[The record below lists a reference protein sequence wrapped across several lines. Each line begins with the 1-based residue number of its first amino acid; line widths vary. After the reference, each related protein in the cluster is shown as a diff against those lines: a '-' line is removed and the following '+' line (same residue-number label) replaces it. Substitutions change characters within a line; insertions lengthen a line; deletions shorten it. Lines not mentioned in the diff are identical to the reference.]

1 MKIKKMLL
9 SSLLVLTIIFPTS
22 VANASSINTDTI
34 NTDTIITKNNI
45 AQVLQYLKLPSDSII
60 ENTNSDYDSMTV
72 GELQDL
78 ITTVSNQTDAIPKEN
93 CSISKKN
100 NIFYSSLMAASKGSK
115 SLSTSFDV
123 DSYSI
128 DLSVTGN
135 YSGSKWTGVGGISVD
150 VDSSQFIITYKIASK
165 DLTGTYTSSRIK
177 ISGDVYVDAYVGVGE
192 VGLVKIG
199 SAQKNSITAYFY
211 AADYL

>member
-9 SSLLVLTIIFPTS
+9 SSLLVLTIVFPTS
-22 VANASSINTDTI
+22 IANASSINAI
-34 NTDTIITKNNI
+34 NTNTIITKDNI
-45 AQVLQYLKLPSDSII
+45 AQVLQYLDLPSDSII
-60 ENTNSDYDSMTV
+60 KNTNSGYDSMTV

-78 ITTVSNQTDAIPKEN
+78 ITTVSNQADTKPKEN
-93 CSISKKN
+93 RSISKKTN
-100 NIFYSSLMAASKGSK
+100 MLYSSLRTASEGSK

-128 DLSVTGN
+128 DLSVTGK
-135 YSGSKWTGVGGISVD
+135 YSGSHWTGVGGMSVD
-150 VDSSQFIITYKIASK
+150 VDSSQFVITYKIASK

-177 ISGDVYVDAYVGVGE
+177 VSGDVYVDAYVGVGD
-192 VGLVKIG
+192 VGLIKIG

-211 AADYL
+211 ADDYL